1 MEHAPT
7 LSRSFPW
14 RTATLVVGAVAAVEL
29 VAIGLL
35 GGVRVAHLVRPLVHT
50 HPAAASA
57 AAKAPT
63 PTQRALAQRPSLPV
77 PKIPPHRLLSRA
89 RTRVLVLNGNGVSGA
104 AATEAARI
112 QGLGYALP
120 AARNAPRHDYAR
132 SMVLFVPG
140 YLAEARRLAHDAHV
154 RIVAPLD
161 GIGRSAL
168 RGSKLVVILGGN

>member
-1 MEHAPT
+1 VEHAPT
-7 LSRSFPW
+7 LSRPFPW
-14 RTATLVVGAVAAVEL
+14 RTATLVVGALAAVEL

-50 HPAAASA
+50 HPAAA

-63 PTQRALAQRPSLPV
+63 RTQRAPSNRASLPV
-77 PKIPPHRLLSRA
+77 PRIPPHPLLTRA
-89 RTRVLVLNGNGVSGA
+89 HTHVLVLNGNGVSGA

-112 QGLGYALP
+112 EGLGYPLP
-120 AARNAPRHDYAR
+120 AAHNAPRHDYAR

-140 YLAEARRLAHDAHV
+140 YLAEARRLARDARV

-161 GIGRSAL
+161 GIRRAAL
-168 RGSKLVVILGGN
+168 RGSKLVVILGGS